1 MKSKNENEG
10 ISQTAVQ
17 LLRVMMLAETGVT
30 MHECNEVEM
39 SALRQLLGVETNAD
53 VYRAKDELTKAG
65 FIKFQ
70 PTTTASV

>member
-1 MKSKNENEG
+1 MNKKNENEG

-17 LLRVMMLAETGVT
+17 LLRVMMIAETGVT

-53 VYRAKDELTKAG
+53 VFRARDELTNAG
-65 FIKFQ
+65 FIKLQ
-70 PTTTASV
+70 PMTTTSA

>member
-1 MKSKNENEG
+1 MNKKNENEG

-17 LLRVMMLAETGVT
+17 LLRVMMIAETGVT

-53 VYRAKDELTKAG
+53 VYHARDELTKAG
-65 FIKFQ
+65 FIKHQ
-70 PTTTASV
+70 PMTTTSA